1 MSEQEFDFNADLS
14 DLILQ
19 AEPDV
24 VPPVSAA
31 RKVGMSLRLDPA
43 VMKELLDRAAE
54 RGVGHTV
61 LAAELIEA
69 GLAGMRDE
77 ALVPLADVQR
87 VIAQLARRSATPPAA

>member
-1 MSEQEFDFNADLS
+1 MREPEIDFNGDLS

-24 VPPVSAA
+24 LPPVSATK
-31 RKVGMSLRLDPA
+31 KVGMSLRLDPTA
-43 VMKELLDRAAE
+43 MKELLDRAAE

-69 GLAGMRDE
+69 GLAGMRDQ
-77 ALVPLADVQR
+77 AMVPLADVQR
-87 VIAQLARRSATPPAA
+87 VLAQLARSTSPPAA

>member
-1 MSEQEFDFNADLS
+1 MGKPEVDFDADLS

-19 AEPDV
+19 AEPDL
-24 VPPVSAA
+24 VPPASAA

-69 GLAGMRDE
+69 GLAGLRDQ

-87 VIAQLARRSATPPAA
+87 VIAQLARRSPPAA